1 MADEVKVEG
10 IANVLKRFDDL
21 KDVQAMEA
29 AIGKACALVERVAKQ
44 KAPKGDGELRRSISS
59 KVIGLT
65 GEVFTPLDYAPYVEF
80 GTGIFAEDN
89 KGRKEVP
96 WVYVE
101 GAGSAKGK
109 KTIHTEE
116 SADRAVAFLR
126 AKGLEAYKT
135 RGEKP
140 QPYLR
145 PALYE
150 NREEI
155 LKILDKAVGKK

>member
-1 MADEVKVEG
+1 MSIQLEGLEDVIKAIEGLQDTKKV
-10 IANVLKRFDDL
+10 AS
-21 KDVQAMEA
+21 
-29 AIGKACALVERVAKQ
+29 AIGSACALVERAAKM
-44 KAPKGDGELRRSISS
+44 KAPKGDGELRRSITSR
-59 KVIGLT
+59 VEGLT
-65 GEVFTPLDYAPYVEF
+65 GEVFTPVDYAPYVEF

-101 GAGSAKGK
+101 GAGSAKGR

-116 SADRAVAFLR
+116 TADRAVAFLR
-126 AKGLEAYKT
+126 AQGLEAYKT
-135 RGEKP
+135 KGEKP

-150 NREEI
+150 NREKI
-155 LKILDKAVGKK
+155 IKMLKDAVGRSK